1 MAEHDVTFDAIHE
14 AAERLAGEG
23 RQVTIEAVREELGG
37 GHLGDIGRS
46 LAAWRAGR
54 LEATPAPDAGIPA
67 PVAAALGDWLQRYAH
82 DAGAPAR
89 EALAQS
95 QDDLGALF
103 DANSEL
109 EQERDQLEN
118 DHAQAKVTIADRDET
133 IARLDAEL
141 RNAKQVAMDALIS
154 KAKDQLAIEGKDKQ
168 IDQLRNQL
176 ERNVAES
183 ASVSDA
189 RLAAEMEL
197 VGATT
202 ARDSLANE
210 VKDMR
215 AQLDALHADRSSLR
229 AEMEILRKRA
239 G

>member
-23 RQVTIEAVREELGG
+23 KQVTIEAVRDEIGG
-37 GHLGDIGRS
+37 GNLGEIGRA
-46 LAAWRAGR
+46 LAQWRADR
-54 LEATPAPDAGIPA
+54 LEAAPAPDDTIPA
-67 PVAAALGDWLQRYAH
+67 PVAAALAGWLQRYAEES
-82 DAGAPAR
+82 GAPAR
-89 EALAQS
+89 DALAQS
-95 QDDLGALF
+95 QADIDALLS
-103 DANSEL
+103 AHGEL
-109 EQERDQLEN
+109 EDEREQLEIAN
-118 DHAQAKVTIADRDET
+118 TQAQTTIADRDET

-141 RNAKQVAMDALIS
+141 RNAKQVAMDALVS

-168 IDQLRNQL
+168 IDKLRNEL
-176 ERNVAES
+176 ERNVTES

-202 ARDSLANE
+202 ARDSLAGE
-210 VKDMR
+210 VKDLR

-229 AEMEILRKRA
+229 AELEILRKR

>member
-14 AAERLAGEG
+14 TAERLAGEG
-23 RQVTIEAVREELGG
+23 RQVSIETVREELGG
-37 GHLGDIGRS
+37 GNLGEIGRA
-46 LAAWRAGR
+46 LAGWRAGR
-54 LEATPAPDAGIPA
+54 LEAAPTPDTGIPE
-67 PVAAALGDWLQRYAH
+67 PVAAALAGWLQRYAE
-82 DAGAPAR
+82 DSGAPAR

-95 QDDLGALF
+95 QADIDALLS
-103 DANSEL
+103 AHGEL
-109 EQERDQLEN
+109 ENEREQLEIAN
-118 DHAQAKVTIADRDET
+118 TQAQAAIADRDET

-141 RNAKQVAMDALIS
+141 RNAKQVAMDALVS

-168 IDQLRNQL
+168 IDKLRNEL
-176 ERNVAES
+176 ERNVTES

-210 VKDMR
+210 VKDLR
-215 AQLDALHADRSSLR
+215 GQLDALHADRSSLR
-229 AEMEILRKRA
+229 AEIEILRKR

>member
-1 MAEHDVTFDAIHE
+1 MAEQDITSDDIRQ

-23 RQVTIEAVREELGG
+23 QPVTIEAVRDELGAG
-37 GHLGDIGRS
+37 ALGDIGRE
-46 LAAWRAGR
+46 LLAWRSSR
-54 LEATPAPDAGIPA
+54 LEAAQAPDTGIPA
-67 PVAAALGDWLQRYAH
+67 PVAQALGNWLTQYAQ

-89 EALAQS
+89 EALGQVQA
-95 QDDLGALF
+95 DLQAVL
-103 DANSEL
+103 DNHSEL
-109 EQERDQLEN
+109 EAERDDLEN
-118 DHAQAKVTIADRDET
+118 ASAQAQVALAERDET
-133 IARLDAEL
+133 IARLNAEL
-141 RNAKQVAMDALIS
+141 RNAKEVAMEALVS

-168 IDQLRNQL
+168 IEQLRGQL
-176 ERNVAES
+176 ERSVAES

-210 VKDMR
+210 AKDLR
-215 AQLDALHADRSSLR
+215 AQLDALHAERSSLR
-229 AEMEILRKRA
+229 AEIEILKKR